1 MTEHRENTKA
11 VVAKIGL
18 DGHYRGVKFVART
31 LADQGLEVVY
41 LGANQTVEDV
51 VRATIQEDAKLV
63 ALSFL
68 SPDYRQH
75 VPELLEALGAAGLR
89 EVVVV
94 VGGLIADDDRP
105 ALERAGVRGI
115 FGPATTAA
123 DIGRFL
129 DDAFPAVAARGA

>member
-1 MTEHRENTKA
+1 MSVRPGVKA

-31 LADQGLEVVY
+31 LTNEGLEVVY

-51 VRATIQEDAKLV
+51 VTAVVQEDARLV

-75 VPELLEALGAAGLR
+75 VPELIRQLEAAG
-89 EVVVV
+89 VSDVIVV
-94 VGGLIADDDRP
+94 VGGLVTQEDTPTLID
-105 ALERAGVRGI
+105 AGVLRV
-115 FGPATTAA
+115 FGPATTAK
-123 DIGRFL
+123 DIHDFL
-129 DDAFPAVAARGA
+129 VEIFPASPVGV

>member
-1 MTEHRENTKA
+1 MSHVKA

-31 LADQGLEVVY
+31 LANEGTEVVY

-51 VRATIQEDAKLV
+51 VRAVVQEDAHLV

-75 VPELLEALGAAGLR
+75 VPELLRQLDAVGVDD
-89 EVVVV
+89 VVVV

-105 ALERAGVRGI
+105 MLEAAGVRGI
-115 FGPATTAA
+115 FGPTTTSR
-123 DIGRFL
+123 DIHDFL
-129 DDAFPAVAARGA
+129 ARTFAGVGA

>member
-1 MTEHRENTKA
+1 MTGHHENIKA

-51 VRATIQEDAKLV
+51 VDATVQEDARLV

-75 VPELLEALGAAGLR
+75 VPELLGALAAAGVTD
-89 EVVVV
+89 VVVV
-94 VGGLIADDDRP
+94 VGGLIADNDRP
-105 ALERAGVRGI
+105 TLERAGVRGI

-129 DDAFPAVAARGA
+129 DDAFPVVTAPGA

>member
-1 MTEHRENTKA
+1 MATKPKVKA

-31 LADQGLEVVY
+31 LADRGVEVVY

-51 VRATIQEDAKLV
+51 VHAVIQEDADLV

-68 SPDYRQH
+68 SPDYRHH
-75 VPELLEALGAAGLR
+75 VPELHAQLEAAGAKDVVIGL
-89 EVVVV
+89 
-94 VGGLIADDDRP
+94 GGLIAEDDRP
-105 ALERAGVRGI
+105 AMEAAGVKRI

-123 DIGRFL
+123 DIGQFL
-129 DDAFPAVAARGA
+129 DETFSAPSPEV